1 MWQMYAKAFIS
12 RAGQLTRITHRVV
25 RVQSSKADFDYYDV
39 SSKMNEMISSIKFF
53 QSAFE

>member
-1 MWQMYAKAFIS
+1 MYAKAFIS
-12 RAGQLTRITHRVV
+12 KAGKLTSITCRVL
-25 RVQSSKADFDYYDV
+25 RVQRSKPDFDYDA

>member
-1 MWQMYAKAFIS
+1 MYAKAFIS
-12 RAGQLTRITHRVV
+12 KAGKLTCITCRVL
-25 RVQSSKADFDYYDV
+25 RVQRSKPDFDYYDA